1 MNTILMEASQI
12 TREQIKQTNEMLRVL
27 SDNSQHNWASDVNM
41 FPMKNGFGVV
51 WLLQGRGDQQP
62 FLLLF

>member
-1 MNTILMEASQI
+1 MYIMHYILMEASQI
-12 TREQIKQTNEMLRVL
+12 IRDQIKQTNEMLRVL
-27 SDNSQHNWASDVNM
+27 SDNSQHNNM